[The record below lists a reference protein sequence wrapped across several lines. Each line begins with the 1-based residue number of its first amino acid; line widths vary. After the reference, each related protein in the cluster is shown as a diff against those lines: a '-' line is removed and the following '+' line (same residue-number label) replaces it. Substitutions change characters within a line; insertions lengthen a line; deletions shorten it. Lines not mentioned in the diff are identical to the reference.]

1 MVQELPEDWQCP
13 VCGAPKNTF
22 QTKEVTVAGFAQ
34 NQKCAHCSPM
44 LSSQAPNQLL
54 CDCAQVLSWMTVCH
68 ARLHA
73 HKPQAHVTDLVLVVC
88 RYGLGS
94 NSMTEG
100 QKCAGC

>member
-1 MVQELPEDWQCP
+1 M
-13 VCGAPKNTF
+13 CGAPKSTF

-44 LSSQAPNQLL
+44 PSSQAANQLL
-54 CDCAQVLSWMTVCH
+54 CECARVLSWMTICG
-68 ARLHA
+68 ARLRA
-73 HKPQAHVTDLVLVVC
+73 HTLQAHVADTVLVVC

-100 QKCAGC
+100 QKCAGCLC